1 MVAPVVVGVIAE
13 GFRVVLDRFIP
24 DPAKRAE
31 AEMELVRMAQTAALA
46 QGDVNRAEAASSSMF
61 VAGWRPFVGWV
72 CGAALAGQF
81 VVTPV
86 ALWASQIAGHPFP
99 PPPTLDAVLWEL
111 LFGMLGM
118 GTLRTIEKLKG
129 KSS

>member
-1 MVAPVVVGVIAE
+1 MGPLVIGE
-13 GFRVVLDRFIP
+13 LLGGLRVVLDRLLP
-24 DPAKRAE
+24 NPAERAAAELKLIEMARSGELAQLEVNKAE
-31 AEMELVRMAQTAALA
+31 AGSA
-46 QGDVNRAEAASSSMF
+46 SMF

-81 VVTPV
+81 VVSPL
-86 ALWASQIAGHPFP
+86 ALWVSQIVGHPFP

-118 GTLRTIEKLKG
+118 GTLRTVEKLKG
-129 KSS
+129 KA

>member
-1 MVAPVVVGVIAE
+1 MGLPALALPVLIEGVG
-13 GFRVVLDRFIP
+13 RVLDRLYP
-24 DPAKRAE
+24 DPDKRAA
-31 AEMELVRMAQTAALA
+31 AELELVKLQRSGELA
-46 QGDVNRAEAASSSMF
+46 QLEVNRAEASSPSMF

-81 VVTPV
+81 VVSPV
-86 ALWASQIAGHPFP
+86 ALWVSQIVGHPFP

-118 GTLRTIEKLKG
+118 GTLRTVEKLKG
-129 KSS
+129 RA